1 MKKIAIFGLCG
12 LIIGI
17 AVFVGKI
24 LVDSKPV
31 AEPKEIVASLP
42 FVDII
47 MAKRISQKAA
57 IEAYGTVQAR
67 TLTNLI
73 AEVPGLIEEVAPFD
87 TDSDHGISSFRA
99 GGFFEKGDL
108 LVKIEDTDLVA
119 REAEAFAN
127 LRRNEYQLAQE
138 GALADQ
144 AKTEWGDRDWKLASD
159 LVKRVPQILKAEAEA
174 KAAEALHAQAKKN
187 VSKAMVRAPFRGRI
201 LDILAD
207 VGQQV
212 GAGAPS
218 SLAKIYSIKTGDVH
232 LSLSSKEI
240 SFLNFD
246 EGSPQGKDQIIA
258 QIINDNG
265 KIIHNGSIDRS
276 QGIIDPKTRLHNVV
290 ASFENCF
297 TDPYEK
303 KLKIKHPLSIG
314 QFVKLNLIGP
324 EINVFI
330 IPISAFRQQDT
341 ILVLDQENSL
351 TFRKVEIVKKDGLEA
366 WVSKGIKEGEKI
378 CITPLDIIA
387 EGMKVKVSPSSLD
400 SNKSRP

>member
-1 MKKIAIFGLCG
+1 MKKIAITGLSG
-12 LIIGI
+12 IIIGTAI
-17 AVFVGKI
+17 FIGKI
-24 LVDSKPV
+24 LVDSKP
-31 AEPKEIVASLP
+31 EPKPKEIVASLP
-42 FVDII
+42 FVNI
-47 MAKRISQKAA
+47 
-57 IEAYGTVQAR
+57 IEAKLIAQSSNIEAFGTVQAR

-73 AEVPGLIEEVAPFD
+73 AEVPGLIEEVAPFQK
-87 TDSDHGISSFRA
+87 DSDNVISSFRD

-108 LVKIEDTDLVA
+108 LVKIEDIDLKA
-119 REAEAFAN
+119 REAETFAN
-127 LRRNEYQLAQE
+127 LRRSEYQLAQE
-138 GALADQ
+138 RALAVQ

-187 VSKAMVRAPFRGRI
+187 VNKANVRAPFRGRI
-201 LDILAD
+201 LNILAD

-218 SLAKIYSIKTGDVH
+218 ALAKIYSIKTGDVH
-232 LSLSSKEI
+232 LSLSRKEI
-240 SFLNFD
+240 SFLKFD
-246 EGSPQGKDQIIA
+246 EGSPQGENQIIA
-258 QIINDNG
+258 HIISDDG
-265 KIIHNGSIDRS
+265 KITHNGVIDRS

-330 IPISAFRQQDT
+330 IPISAFREQDT

-400 SNKSRP
+400 SNKNRP

>member
-1 MKKIAIFGLCG
+1 
-12 LIIGI
+12 
-17 AVFVGKI
+17 
-24 LVDSKPV
+24 
-31 AEPKEIVASLP
+31 
-42 FVDII
+42 
-47 MAKRISQKAA
+47 
-57 IEAYGTVQAR
+57 
-67 TLTNLI
+67 
-73 AEVPGLIEEVAPFD
+73 
-87 TDSDHGISSFRA
+87 
-99 GGFFEKGDL
+99 
-108 LVKIEDTDLVA
+108 
-119 REAEAFAN
+119 
-127 LRRNEYQLAQE
+127 
-138 GALADQ
+138 LADQ
-144 AKTEWGDRDWKLASD
+144 AKTEWGNRDWKLASD

-187 VSKAMVRAPFRGRI
+187 VTKANVRAPFRGRI

-232 LSLSSKEI
+232 LSLSSREI

-246 EGSPQGKDQIIA
+246 EGSPQGKNQTVA

-265 KIIHNGSIDRS
+265 KILHNGVIDRS

-303 KLKIKHPLSIG
+303 KHQIKHPLSIG

-330 IPISAFRQQDT
+330 VPISAFREQDI

-351 TFRKVEIVKKDGLEA
+351 TFRKVETVKKDGLEA

-387 EGMKVKVSPSSLD
+387 EGMKVKVSSSSLD
-400 SNKSRP
+400 QNKSRP

>member
-1 MKKIAIFGLCG
+1 MKKIAIIGLCG

-17 AVFVGKI
+17 AVFIGKI

-47 MAKRISQKAA
+47 VANRISQKAT

-73 AEVPGLIEEVAPFD
+73 AEVPGLIEGVAPFGEN
-87 TDSDHGISSFRA
+87 SDNDISSFRA

-119 REAEAFAN
+119 REAETFAN
-127 LRRNEYQLAQE
+127 LKRNEYQLAQE
-138 GALADQ
+138 RALADQ
-144 AKTEWGDRDWKLASD
+144 AKTEWGNRDWKLASD

-187 VSKAMVRAPFRGRI
+187 VTKANVRAPFRGRI

-232 LSLSSKEI
+232 LSLSSREI

-246 EGSPQGKDQIIA
+246 EGSPQGKNQTVA

-265 KIIHNGSIDRS
+265 NGMHVHQSLFKDGNNLFEGDLYGGLS
-276 QGIIDPKTRLHNVV
+276 QTALYYIGGIIKHAKAINAFSNSATNSYKRLVPG
-290 ASFENCF
+290 FEA
-297 TDPYEK
+297 P
-303 KLKIKHPLSIG
+303 
-314 QFVKLNLIGP
+314 
-324 EINVFI
+324 
-330 IPISAFRQQDT
+330 T
-341 ILVLDQENSL
+341 ILAYSARNRSASI
-351 TFRKVEIVKKDGLEA
+351 RIHYEA
-366 WVSKGIKEGEKI
+366 NPKARRIEVRF
-378 CITPLDIIA
+378 P
-387 EGMKVKVSPSSLD
+387 D
-400 SNKSRP
+400 SCGNQY